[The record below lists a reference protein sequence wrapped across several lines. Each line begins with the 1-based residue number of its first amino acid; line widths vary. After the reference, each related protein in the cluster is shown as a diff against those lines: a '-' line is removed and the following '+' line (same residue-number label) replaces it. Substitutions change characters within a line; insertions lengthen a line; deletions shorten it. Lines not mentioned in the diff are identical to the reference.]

1 LCGLFRPFG
10 AGAADDFENRKKEIT
25 MKALLLF
32 TVLAVA
38 SLGTS
43 RAVWATNY
51 NVSLTD
57 SVTTW
62 DSTGSGSFDSSQFT
76 CDTDPSN
83 FFCTEGSFTCY
94 GWSNCDAL
102 GATDNA
108 PNLTAFLSALDGNG
122 DSTDPPA
129 PASTPEPAPLILVG
143 SGLVI
148 LLSAQRRIVR

>member
-1 LCGLFRPFG
+1 
-10 AGAADDFENRKKEIT
+10 
-25 MKALLLF
+25 MKTLLLF

-43 RAVWATNY
+43 RAAWATNY

-62 DSTGSGSFDSSQFT
+62 DSTGSGSFESSQFT
-76 CDTDPSN
+76 CDSDPSN

-102 GATDNA
+102 GATDGA
-108 PNLTAFLSALDGNG
+108 PNLTAFLSELDGNG
-122 DSTDPPA
+122 DLAHA
-129 PASTPEPAPLILVG
+129 PASAPTSEPGSMILFGLG
-143 SGLVI
+143 SVV
-148 LLSAQRRIVR
+148 LLSAQRRRAC

>member
-1 LCGLFRPFG
+1 
-10 AGAADDFENRKKEIT
+10 
-25 MKALLLF
+25 MKTLLLF

-43 RAVWATNY
+43 RAVRATNY

-62 DSTGSGSFDSSQFT
+62 DSTGSGSFESSQFT
-76 CDTDPSN
+76 CDSDPSN

-102 GATDNA
+102 GATDGA
-108 PNLTAFLSALDGNG
+108 PNLATFLSGAEFAGTFTTDHP
-122 DSTDPPA
+122 STR
-129 PASTPEPAPLILVG
+129 TPEPASLVLLG
-143 SGLVI
+143 SGFV
-148 LLSAQRRIVR
+148 LLLARRRKMC